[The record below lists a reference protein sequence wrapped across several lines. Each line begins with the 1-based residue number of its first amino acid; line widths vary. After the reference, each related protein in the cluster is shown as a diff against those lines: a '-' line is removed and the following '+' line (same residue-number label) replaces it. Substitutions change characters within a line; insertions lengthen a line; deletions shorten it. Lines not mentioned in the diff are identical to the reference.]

1 MADSAPTSRTSS
13 EFPFV
18 VDGHSYTSTLTA
30 LNGKSFASVDSYSDF
45 LTTTFSGEVPRT
57 KVRTARPSPVWK
69 YMHKLDVPQVNRRK
83 KMCEYVCT
91 VCVDD
96 GATAWEDSLI
106 AMFGNQSSNGA
117 THLRSRHK
125 DLSLLEKRHPVS
137 GRPPSKKPAK
147 RQSVP
152 SPSLSSSTVDD
163 DDSSTSSKPPASTST
178 TPTTKKR
185 KTTTSTTTKKHT
197 VKHTVISSQATTE
210 TVAIYTIST
219 ECPALD
225 EADLLA
231 TLVHPIAPTTFMD
244 DFYQKKALAVHAPA
258 SRFNQLVHEGL
269 DGLDDLGM
277 GFTATSVH
285 GETQGEIEL
294 FCAKQGHVT
303 DWHFDFMEN
312 FTVQVAGTK
321 TWKLQPGNV
330 AYPVR
335 GCTPHYKT
343 QEVVEQQLKVHR
355 LADPSFQY
363 HPTFDNVSEVTLS
376 PGSVLYFP
384 AGMWHRVECT
394 EDSISMNLSMF
405 PTPHADVVVDAL
417 RQVLL
422 QSDKWR
428 RGVSYQTP
436 ADARAYMA
444 DLLVDL
450 KAQIG
455 KLSAADILPE
465 RLLLRGRGG
474 GNAGDED
481 ESDEEEKV
489 PSHVLQLD
497 DPFLLQDSAIDFE
510 PTTLVT
516 LNPLANLMHH
526 ADIPSIHHNTGF
538 SPDDLVYILNV
549 GFGHSSYMSSLR
561 LEFQCSTLQASLIDV
576 ILEAQTQATQFSLQ
590 TLLALSKE
598 LEESPKKKSEMR
610 ELQVVLH
617 FLTHAGFLTVV
628 HDNVKAP

>member
-1 MADSAPTSRTSS
+1 MADSVPTSRTSS

-163 DDSSTSSKPPASTST
+163 DESSTSSKPPASTST

-231 TLVHPIAPTTFMD
+231 TLVHPIAPTTATLIP
-244 DFYQKKALAVHAPA
+244 ALAK
-258 SRFNQLVHEGL
+258 
-269 DGLDDLGM
+269 DLGM

-303 DWHFDFMEN
+303 DWFSDSIACVRRHFDFMEN

-549 GFGHSSYMSSLR
+549 GFGHASYMSSLR

-576 ILEAQTQATQFSLQ
+576 ILEAQTQGTQFSLQ
-590 TLLALSKE
+590 SLLALSKE